1 MQPTVPTTPRNSW
14 SSVLAVASAALV
26 FVALPQA
33 ARAGTVETDRTCYL
47 NSSSTTVA
55 MRGTGFTPGGQFA
68 VMLDGAAL
76 AGGAGTIADDGSM
89 SGTFPAPSLP
99 GDIVQRRY
107 RLGLQTADGTPASS
121 FTVTRLSAS
130 FWPTAGRADR
140 LRVRFSLFGFGL
152 AGPAKQIYVHY
163 IAPTRRLQKTV
174 ALGRPRGQ
182 CGAIP
187 RTARR
192 ALFPM
197 PVACAGLWQLQ
208 FDTRRS
214 FRRGTSRSSF
224 LHYTIDVRV
233 SPQRPAAGRPQRC
246 PARSG

>member
-1 MQPTVPTTPRNSW
+1 MKPIVPATPRSSW
-14 SSVLAVASAALV
+14 PSVIAAVAIAY
-26 FVALPQA
+26 VALPQA
-33 ARAGTVETDRTCYL
+33 ARAGTVETDRSCYL

-55 MRGTGFTPGGQFA
+55 MRGTGFTPGEQFT
-68 VMLDGAAL
+68 VMLDDAAL
-76 AGGAGTIADDGSM
+76 AGGNGAIAADGSM
-89 SGTFPAPSLP
+89 SGTFPAPLLP
-99 GDIVQRRY
+99 GDIVQRRF
-107 RLGLQTADGTPASS
+107 RIGLQTAGGTPTSS

-152 AGPAKQIYVHY
+152 AGPAKQVYVHY
-163 IAPTRRLQKTV
+163 IAPNRRMLKTV

-197 PVACAGLWQLQ
+197 PVTCAGVWRLQ

-233 SPQRPAAGRPQRC
+233 SPQRPAPGRSQRC
-246 PARSG
+246 PSRTD

>member
-14 SSVLAVASAALV
+14 SSVLAIAALA

-33 ARAGTVETDRTCYL
+33 ARAGTVETDRSCYL
-47 NSSSTTVA
+47 NSGSTTVA
-55 MRGTGFTPGGQFA
+55 MRGTGFTPGDPFA

-76 AGGAGTIADDGSM
+76 AGGSGAIAADGSM
-89 SGTFPAPSLP
+89 SGTFPAPALP
-99 GDIVQRRY
+99 GDIVQRRF
-107 RLGLQTADGTPASS
+107 RLGLQTTDGTPTSS

-163 IAPTRRLQKTV
+163 VAPNRRLQKTV

-197 PVACAGLWQLQ
+197 PVTCAGLWHLQ

-214 FRRGTSRSSF
+214 FRRGTSTSSF

-233 SPQRPAAGRPQRC
+233 SPQRPGAGRPSRC
-246 PARSG
+246 PAGRG